1 MQGKYDERI
10 GIGCPTHFICYAH
23 PESHLESLWYS
34 HHCHCLSSLPH
45 DPASSWDSWESK
57 AVTLA
62 TEGWQIDLLVGFV
75 IAEAGGVSDCDLPL
89 NLFPLIGVLYV
100 ASREEDVPNFTAT

>member
-1 MQGKYDERI
+1 MNETDLGLCTCI
-10 GIGCPTHFICYAH
+10 IV
-23 PESHLESLWYS
+23 LL
-34 HHCHCLSSLPH
+34 
-45 DPASSWDSWESK
+45 
-57 AVTLA
+57 
-62 TEGWQIDLLVGFV
+62 DLLVGFI